1 MYTQLKVLKKLT
13 KFVEAAGSTFVLTV
27 SSDQDRQLLKQLT
40 KKKLPIPA
48 ELQLQVTIASF
59 RISRHDPLL
68 TTINLAKI
76 TEQDQLLAIFGLSM
90 GLSLLRP
97 EGVVQS
103 CSRGATLA
111 HPQGIDTSS
120 CWVGSASQDPWDQVG
135 YPMPHPTERGGYLVP
150 PQTGQFKLFSSYNP
164 SSGKSGDITQNP
176 LFTHFMKANQGQD
189 QQLDPNLCW
198 SHPKGNAIRAYFQAE
213 KFITKV
219 EQRRETSNDRVELGD
234 IVQITHI
241 YLPADDRVRQYL
253 LVLPQSEPTRAI
265 WEKHPLK
272 ENCEVFQLEEHIV
285 RGVRLVEVKLKPVG
299 VIEELWPAHSVP
311 MDQSVE
317 LAVAAA
323 SHLLKKAQPVL
334 VDIFRN
340 ANPPLS
346 MAAPVE
352 AQPAKTPTSLSEM
365 FKPEANLNYGEKLRE
380 LFEKKK
386 FVIKM
391 DKVTGHPGSMQSPGT
406 MQQITRIYL
415 PMDSRVAEKTRTLS
429 PMDPARARWV
439 AHPLNAD
446 CEVFRIIETYENN
459 NFLREVM
466 LMPVGLLTGKWP
478 SYTVDLSSPVI
489 NALHAAARMIEKTD
503 PVLVEILTEIN
514 LSAERS
520 AQAEPYRHPHA
531 DAIRELLTESRM
543 VLDIEQQ
550 SSNYTEL
557 SQVTHIYLAP
567 DIRATAKVLSLP
579 DSDPDKA
586 RWMAHPGYGKYEI
599 FKLTENYSQRGG
611 LTGMKLEAVYADA
624 PSDCIY
630 IYDGLLSV
638 NDAISLIKQ
647 KVEKRMEELDPILE
661 KAEQELCTGR
671 LLEEA
676 KPKLS
681 PRIAELSINVES
693 FVKEI
698 NAFHPAYKT
707 KAIAESEKTT
717 TLRKAIL
724 TFLVDKG
731 AEVEEG
737 PCEEEGDWKTGGYVR
752 QTQVYEP
759 ADAEI
764 ARMLELL
771 NPEQPDR
778 AYLEAHPMAV
788 RYELFRIVEKIQNK
802 GEVVKMYF
810 EVSASLSSTPLKF
823 DIPLSADVEKNMLLA
838 EYMLVNQRHLL
849 ADRIEQHQKNKP
861 VQDSQS

>member
-380 LFEKKK
+380 
-386 FVIKM
+386 
-391 DKVTGHPGSMQSPGT
+391 
-406 MQQITRIYL
+406 Y
-415 PMDSRVAEKTRTLS
+415 
-429 PMDPARARWV
+429 
-439 AHPLNAD
+439 LNAK
-446 CEVFRIIETYENN
+446 E
-459 NFLREVM
+459 
-466 LMPVGLLTGKWP
+466 
-478 SYTVDLSSPVI
+478 
-489 NALHAAARMIEKTD
+489 
-503 PVLVEILTEIN
+503 LV
-514 LSAERS
+514 
-520 AQAEPYRHPHA
+520 
-531 DAIRELLTESRM
+531 
-543 VLDIEQQ
+543 V
-550 SSNYTEL
+550 
-557 SQVTHIYLAP
+557 
-567 DIRATAKVLSLP
+567 
-579 DSDPDKA
+579 
-586 RWMAHPGYGKYEI
+586 
-599 FKLTENYSQRGG
+599 
-611 LTGMKLEAVYADA
+611 
-624 PSDCIY
+624 
-630 IYDGLLSV
+630 
-638 NDAISLIKQ
+638 
-647 KVEKRMEELDPILE
+647 
-661 KAEQELCTGR
+661 
-671 LLEEA
+671 
-676 KPKLS
+676 
-681 PRIAELSINVES
+681 
-693 FVKEI
+693 
-698 NAFHPAYKT
+698 
-707 KAIAESEKTT
+707 KTT
-717 TLRKAIL
+717 TLP
-724 TFLVDKG
+724 T
-731 AEVEEG
+731 EEG
-737 PCEEEGDWKTGGYVR
+737 YYTLVTNIFHRVNPDVVNTLAKLPEDAPNYLYWKQHP
-752 QTQVYEP
+752 QTNQYW
-759 ADAEI
+759 
-764 ARMLELL
+764 
-771 NPEQPDR
+771 
-778 AYLEAHPMAV
+778 
-788 RYELFRIVEKIQNK
+788 LFTIVEKIRPGVGLEK
-802 GEVVKMYF
+802 LYF
-810 EVSASLSSTPLKF
+810 EMNPNGENGKPRLEVPLNNT
-823 DIPLSADVEKNMLLA
+823 AEENTVLA
-838 EYMLVNQRHLL
+838 EYVLGQCLKLMKSHIAQYEATAVS
-849 ADRIEQHQKNKP
+849 E
-861 VQDSQS
+861 

>member
-1 MYTQLKVLKKLT
+1 MTYTQLQVYKKLQ
-13 KFVEAAGSTFVLTV
+13 KFVQATGNAFPLFI
-27 SSDQDRQLLKQLT
+27 SDQNVYKELKEYKKQKAIPPHHLKLKVSLISALPNHYNTTVTTVIDVSKITKDSQLLNLYALILDAQA
-40 KKKLPIPA
+40 PAMEGVEQVRCPMQMEPA
-48 ELQLQVTIASF
+48 EGMFSTEPV
-59 RISRHDPLL
+59 RHQHTSVLG
-68 TTINLAKI
+68 
-76 TEQDQLLAIFGLSM
+76 GLFKQPIM
-90 GLSLLRP
+90 
-97 EGVVQS
+97 
-103 CSRGATLA
+103 
-111 HPQGIDTSS
+111 SS
-120 CWVGSASQDPWDQVG
+120 AFSDKFANK
-135 YPMPHPTERGGYLVP
+135 
-150 PQTGQFKLFSSYNP
+150 TG
-164 SSGKSGDITQNP
+164 
-176 LFTHFMKANQGQD
+176 
-189 QQLDPNLCW
+189 
-198 SHPKGNAIRAYFQAE
+198 
-213 KFITKV
+213 
-219 EQRRETSNDRVELGD
+219 
-234 IVQITHI
+234 
-241 YLPADDRVRQYL
+241 
-253 LVLPQSEPTRAI
+253 
-265 WEKHPLK
+265 
-272 ENCEVFQLEEHIV
+272 
-285 RGVRLVEVKLKPVG
+285 
-299 VIEELWPAHSVP
+299 
-311 MDQSVE
+311 
-317 LAVAAA
+317 
-323 SHLLKKAQPVL
+323 
-334 VDIFRN
+334 
-340 ANPPLS
+340 
-346 MAAPVE
+346 
-352 AQPAKTPTSLSEM
+352 TPTFHS
-365 FKPEANLNYGEKLRE
+365 NYYSGAIRE
-380 LFEKKK
+380 LFEKKKK

-391 DKVTGHPGSMQSPGT
+391 DKVTGHPRSMQSPGT
-406 MQQITRIYL
+406 MQQITRICL

-429 PMDPARARWV
+429 PLDPARACWV
-439 AHPLNAD
+439 AHPLNVD

-466 LMPVGLLTGKWP
+466 LMPVGLLAGKWP

-503 PVLVEILTEIN
+503 PVLVEILMEIN

-676 KPKLS
+676 KPELS
-681 PRIAELSINVES
+681 PRIAELNINVES

-698 NAFHPAYKT
+698 NAFHLAYKT
-707 KAIAESEKTT
+707 KAITESEKTT

-849 ADRIEQHQKNKP
+849 ANRIEQHQKNKP